1 MKMHSLRVLQQ
12 VILLHTPLRA
22 GHGPGE
28 ARVAKS
34 RVAQAHFSR
43 VAGSKVAHF
52 SRVAE
57 SRIAHF
63 SRVAESQ
70 AAHFSRV
77 AESLA
82 AHFSRV
88 AESAAIRESLIS
100 AGSPGRE
107 SRLRDSLRDSASP
120 DQSPWPQTLC
130 RYTSSHGA
138 WIGVFALPTDC
149 AREHP
154 DSSLATASAIW

>member
-70 AAHFSRV
+70 
-77 AESLA
+77 A